1 MRAVRD
7 LESGGPEVLT
17 VSEVPEPELT
27 AGGVLIEVA
36 AAGLNRADVLQRQ
49 GHYPVPPDATDVF
62 GLEVSGTVLE
72 LGEDVPADA
81 GLSVG
86 DPVVA
91 LVDSGGYAERVLA
104 PWSQVLPLPEGV
116 DPVAAA
122 GLPEVAA
129 TVFSNVFMAA
139 AAREGETL
147 LVHGGAGGIGTHAI
161 QVARALG
168 MTVLATVGSEEKA
181 RVVEELGATPI
192 RYRDEDFVAR
202 VEELTDGRGADVI
215 LDVVGA
221 KYLDPN
227 LRAVATNGRIVIIG
241 MQGGA
246 TGELNVGRLLQKRAA
261 VIGTTLRARP
271 AAEKAAIM
279 AAVREHVWPL
289 VAAGRVRP
297 LVSRTFPLEQVR
309 EAHEYFDS
317 GSHVGKVLLSM

>member
-7 LESGGPEVLT
+7 LRSGGPEVLE
-17 VSEVPEPELT
+17 VGEVPEPGLT
-27 AGGVLIEVA
+27 PDGVLIEVT
-36 AAGLNRADVLQRQ
+36 AAGINRADVLQRQ
-49 GHYPVPPDATDVF
+49 GNYPVPPGATDVF
-62 GLEVSGTVLE
+62 GLEVSGTVTA
-72 LGEDVPADA
+72 LGADVPDAA
-81 GLSVG
+81 GLAVG
-86 DPVVA
+86 DSVVA
-91 LVDSGGYAERVLA
+91 LVDSGGYAERVVA
-104 PWSQVLPLPEGV
+104 PWPQVLPLPDGV

-168 MTVLATVGSEEKA
+168 LTVLATVGSEEKA
-181 RVVEELGATPI
+181 RVVRELGAEAVN
-192 RYRDEDFVAR
+192 YREEDFVQR
-202 VEELTDGRGADVI
+202 VHELTGGRGADVI

-221 KYLDPN
+221 AYLDPN
-227 LRAVATNGRIVIIG
+227 LKSLATNGRIVIIG

-246 TGELNVGRLLQKRAA
+246 KGELNVGRLLQKRAA

-271 AAEKAAIM
+271 AAEKASIM

-289 VAAGRVRP
+289 VASGKVRP

-309 EAHEYFDS
+309 RAHEHFDS
-317 GSHVGKVLLSM
+317 GSHVGKVLLTV

>member
-17 VSEVPEPELT
+17 VSKVPEPELT

-116 DPVAAA
+116 EPVAAA

>member
-104 PWSQVLPLPEGV
+104 PWSQALPLPEGV
-116 DPVAAA
+116 EPVAAA

-202 VEELTDGRGADVI
+202 VEGLTDGRGADVI

>member
-72 LGEDVPADA
+72 MGEDVPADA

-221 KYLDPN
+221 KYVDPN

>member
-104 PWSQVLPLPEGV
+104 PWPQVLPLPEGV

-246 TGELNVGRLLQKRAA
+246 TGELHVGRLLQKRAA

>member
-1 MRAVRD
+1 MHAVRD

-104 PWSQVLPLPEGV
+104 PWPQVLPLPEGV

>member
-104 PWSQVLPLPEGV
+104 PWPQVLPLPEGV

-289 VAAGRVRP
+289 VAAGRVLP

>member
-7 LESGGPEVLT
+7 LRSGGPEVL
-17 VSEVPEPELT
+17 EVTEVAEPELT
-27 AGGVLIEVA
+27 PGGVLIEVT

-49 GHYPVPPDATDVF
+49 GHYPVPEDATDVF

-72 LGEDVPADA
+72 LGQEVPETLGFA
-81 GLSVG
+81 VG
-86 DPVVA
+86 DRVVA
-91 LVDSGGYAERVLA
+91 LVDSGGYAERAVA
-104 PWSQVLPLPEGV
+104 PWEQVLPLPEGV

-168 MTVLATVGSEEKA
+168 MRVLATVGSAEKA
-181 RVVEELGATPI
+181 RVVEELGATAI
-192 RYRDEDFVAR
+192 SYRDEDFVVRAR
-202 VEELTDGRGADVI
+202 ELTDGRGVDVI

-221 KYLDPN
+221 KYLEPN
-227 LRAVATNGRIVIIG
+227 LRALAANGRIVVIG

-246 TGELNVGRLLQKRAA
+246 KGELDVGLLLQKRAA
-261 VIGTTLRARP
+261 LIGTTLRARP
-271 AAEKAAIM
+271 ATEKAAIM

-289 VAAGRVRP
+289 LASGAVRP
-297 LVSRTFPLEQVR
+297 LVSRVFPLDRVR

>member
-104 PWSQVLPLPEGV
+104 PWPQVLPLPEGV

-241 MQGGA
+241 TQGGA

-289 VAAGRVRP
+289 VAAGRVLP

>member
-7 LESGGPEVLT
+7 LESGGPEVLR
-17 VSEVPEPELT
+17 VSDVPEPELT
-27 AGGVLIEVA
+27 ADGVLIAVT
-36 AAGLNRADVLQRQ
+36 AAGLNRADVLQRE
-49 GHYPVPPDATDVF
+49 GNYPVPPGATDVF

-72 LGEDVPADA
+72 LGKDVPEDA
-81 GLSVG
+81 GLAVG

-91 LVDSGGYAERVLA
+91 LLDSGGYTERVVA
-104 PWSQVLPLPEGV
+104 PWRQVLPLPEGV

-161 QVARALG
+161 QVAVALG
-168 MTVLATVGSEEKA
+168 LTVVATVGSDEKA
-181 RVVEELGATPI
+181 RVVRELGATAVN
-192 RYRDEDFVAR
+192 YRSEDFVGR
-202 VEELTDGRGADVI
+202 VHELTGGRGADVI

-221 KYLDPN
+221 RYLDPN

-261 VIGTTLRARP
+261 VIGTTLRARS
-271 AAEKAAIM
+271 ADEKATIM
-279 AAVREHVWPL
+279 AAVREYVWPL
-289 VAAGRVRP
+289 LVSGQVRP
-297 LVSRTFPLEQVR
+297 LVSRAFPLDRVR
-309 EAHEYFDS
+309 EAHEYFDG
-317 GSHVGKVLLSM
+317 GSHVGKVLLTV

>member
-17 VSEVPEPELT
+17 VSKVPEPELT

-49 GHYPVPPDATDVF
+49 GHYPVPPDAMDVF

-116 DPVAAA
+116 EPVAAA

>member
-17 VSEVPEPELT
+17 VSDVPEPQLT
-27 AGGVLIEVA
+27 ADGVLIAVT

-49 GHYPVPPDATDVF
+49 GHYPVPPEATDVF
-62 GLEVSGTVLE
+62 GLEVSGTVLA
-72 LGEDVPADA
+72 LGEQVPDRP
-81 GLSVG
+81 GLAVG

-91 LVDSGGYAERVLA
+91 LVDSGGYAERVVA
-104 PWSQVLPLPEGV
+104 PWQQVLPLPDGV
-116 DPVAAA
+116 DPVEAA

-139 AAREGETL
+139 SAREGETL

-168 MTVLATVGSEEKA
+168 LTVIATVGSEEKA
-181 RVVEELGATPI
+181 ATVRELGATAVN
-192 RYRDEDFVAR
+192 YRNEDFVER
-202 VEELTDGRGADVI
+202 VHELTDGRGADVV

-227 LRAVATNGRIVIIG
+227 LRVVATNGRIVIIG

-246 TGELNVGRLLQKRAA
+246 KGELNVGRLLQKRAA
-261 VIGTTLRARP
+261 VIGTTLRARS
-271 AAEKAAIM
+271 AEEKATIM
-279 AAVREHVWPL
+279 AAVGEYVWPL
-289 VAAGRVRP
+289 LTSGQVRP

-309 EAHEYFDS
+309 EAHEYFDG
-317 GSHVGKVLLSM
+317 GSHVGKVLLTV

>member
-104 PWSQVLPLPEGV
+104 PWPQVLPLPEGV

>member
-104 PWSQVLPLPEGV
+104 PWPQVLPLPEGV

-221 KYLDPN
+221 KYVDPN

>member
-1 MRAVRD
+1 MHAVRD

-104 PWSQVLPLPEGV
+104 PWPQVLPLPEGV

-221 KYLDPN
+221 KYVDPN

>member
-72 LGEDVPADA
+72 LGEDVPVDA

-104 PWSQVLPLPEGV
+104 PWPQVLPLPEGV

>member
-1 MRAVRD
+1 MH
-7 LESGGPEVLT
+7 P
-17 VSEVPEPELT
+17 
-27 AGGVLIEVA
+27 GGVLIDVT
-36 AAGLNRADVLQRQ
+36 AAGLNRADVLQRE
-49 GHYPVPPDATDVF
+49 GNYPVPEGATDVF
-62 GLEVSGTVLE
+62 GLEVSGTVVE
-72 LGEDVPADA
+72 LGDEVPDTA
-81 GLSVG
+81 GLAVG
-86 DPVVA
+86 DTVVA
-91 LVDSGGYAERVLA
+91 LLDSGGYAERAVA
-104 PWSQVLPLPEGV
+104 PWPQVLPLPEGV

-129 TVFSNVFMAA
+129 TVFSNVFMSA

-202 VEELTDGRGADVI
+202 VEGLTDGRGADVI

-221 KYLDPN
+221 KYLGPN

>member
-17 VSEVPEPELT
+17 VSEAPEPELT
-27 AGGVLIEVA
+27 ADGVLIGVT

-49 GHYPVPPDATDVF
+49 GHYAVPPEASDVF

-72 LGEDVPADA
+72 IGDEVPDSA

-91 LVDSGGYAERVLA
+91 LVDSGGYAERVVA
-104 PWSQVLPLPEGV
+104 PWRQVLPLPDGV

-139 AAREGETL
+139 SAREGETL

-168 MTVLATVGSEEKA
+168 LTVLATVGSDEKA
-181 RVVEELGATPI
+181 RVVTELGATAI
-192 RYRDEDFVAR
+192 NYRDEDFVAR
-202 VEELTDGRGADVI
+202 VHELTDGRGADVI

-221 KYLDPN
+221 AYLDPN
-227 LRAVATNGRIVIIG
+227 LRAVATNGRIVVIG

-246 TGELNVGRLLQKRAA
+246 KGELNVGRLLAKRAA

-271 AAEKAAIM
+271 AEEKARIM

-289 VAAGRVRP
+289 VASGAVRP
-297 LVSRTFPLEQVR
+297 LVSRTFPLDEVR
-309 EAHEYFDS
+309 AAHEYFDA
-317 GSHVGKVLLSM
+317 GSHTGKVLLTL